1 MNTRNLIVGGTSAR
15 WIAWWALFLLALLYI
30 LSFVDRFIL
39 ALLVQPIK
47 LEFGASDAQMGLL
60 FGTTFALFYAIFGLP
75 LARYADT
82 GNRILLI
89 LAGVLVWSF
98 ATVGSAF
105 AGSFAM
111 LLFLRIGVA
120 VGEATLTPAAYS
132 LIGDIFPPKQRVLAA
147 SIYTA
152 AGMAGAGGSYI
163 IGGLI
168 ISVISGLPET
178 AASTSLQD
186 WQIVLIIVG
195 LPGILVALLF
205 GLTVGRHSH
214 RSAEA
219 RKVAGLKEV
228 WDYFM
233 ANRILIFGLFGG
245 AGFAQA
251 IGYTVFGWIP
261 EVLRRE
267 YAWPIENAG
276 FAVGTM
282 GVLSGCLGT
291 IFVPQISR
299 YLQKRAWRS
308 AFAVSSLIA
317 VFLGAVFSVTAL
329 LQSDGGTLVWLLG
342 IGLFF
347 VTGATSNIIV
357 STQEIIPQDRRAL
370 SVAVILLS
378 ITALGLGLG
387 PYSAAFISGLLPEA
401 ASQMRHAMIITF
413 IIASI
418 LSSACFIL
426 SMFHRA
432 APERGQ
438 EEAPGTREAPA

>member
-1 MNTRNLIVGGTSAR
+1 MNTRNRTAGAFPAG

-47 LEFGASDAQMGLL
+47 MEFQATDAQMGLL
-60 FGTTFALFYAIFGLP
+60 FGTTFAFFYAVFGLP

-89 LAGVLVWSF
+89 LAGVIVWSA
-98 ATVGSAF
+98 ATIRSAF
-105 AGSFAM
+105 AGSFAV
-111 LLFLRIGVA
+111 LLLLRVGVA
-120 VGEATLTPAAYS
+120 IGEAALSPAAYS
-132 LIGDIFPPKQRVLAA
+132 LIGDIFPPQQRVLAA

-168 ISVISGLPET
+168 ISAISGLPDT
-178 AASTSLQD
+178 RALSSLQD

-195 LPGILVALLF
+195 LPGILVALIF
-205 GLTVGRHSH
+205 GLTVGRQS
-214 RSAEA
+214 
-219 RKVAGLKEV
+219 RKSTERRKATSLKEV
-228 WDYFM
+228 WDYFV

-251 IGYTVFGWIP
+251 IGYTIFGWIP

-267 YAWPIENAG
+267 YAWSIDNAG
-276 FAVGTM
+276 LAVGTM

-291 IFVPQISR
+291 ILVPQLSR
-299 YLQKRAWRS
+299 YLQRKGIPS
-308 AFAVSSLIA
+308 AFGITSLGSVIA
-317 VFLGAVFSVTAL
+317 GALFAMTAL
-329 LQSDGGTLVWLLG
+329 LQSDGGTLILLLG
-342 IGLFF
+342 AGLFLI
-347 VTGATSNIIV
+347 VGATSNIVV

-370 SVAVILLS
+370 AVAVLLLS

-387 PYSAAFISGLLPEA
+387 PYGAAFISSLLPEA
-401 ASQMRHAMIITF
+401 VSQMRYAMLITF
-413 IIASI
+413 AIAGT
-418 LSSACFIL
+418 LSSACFVL

-432 APERGQ
+432 RANDQ
-438 EEAPGTREAPA
+438 TAAAV

>member
-1 MNTRNLIVGGTSAR
+1 MNSRNLTNGAVSAG
-15 WIAWWALFLLALLYI
+15 WIAWWGLFLLALLYV

-47 LEFGASDAQMGLL
+47 LEFGASDAQMALL
-60 FGTTFALFYAIFGLP
+60 FGTTFALFYAVFGLP

-82 GNRILLI
+82 GNRVLLI
-89 LAGVLVWSF
+89 MAGVLVWSI
-98 ATVGSAF
+98 ATIGSAF

-111 LLFLRIGVA
+111 LLFLRVGVA

-132 LIGDIFPPKQRVLAA
+132 LIGDMFPPRHRVLAA

-168 ISVISGLPET
+168 ISAISARPELT
-178 AASTSLQD
+178 AATSLQN
-186 WQIVLIIVG
+186 WQIVLVLVG
-195 LPGILVALLF
+195 LPGIVVALLF
-205 GLTVGRHSH
+205 GLTVGR
-214 RSAEA
+214 RSRRA
-219 RKVAGLKEV
+219 AGRAPATSLKEV
-228 WDYFM
+228 WAYFWQ
-233 ANRILIFGLFGG
+233 NRILIFGLFGG

-267 YAWPIENAG
+267 YNWPIENAG

-282 GVLSGCLGT
+282 GVLAGSFGT
-291 IFVPQISR
+291 ILVPQISR
-299 YLQKRAWRS
+299 FLQARGLPS
-308 AFAVSSLIA
+308 AFGVTSLASVI
-317 VFLGAVFSVTAL
+317 LGAALAIIAL

-342 IGLFF
+342 TGLFF
-347 VTGATSNIIV
+347 ITGATSNIIV
-357 STQEIIPQDRRAL
+357 STQEIIPQDRRGLA
-370 SVAVILLS
+370 VAVFLLS

-401 ASQMRHAMIITF
+401 ASQMRHAMILTF
-413 IIASI
+413 LLAAI

-432 APERGQ
+432 APEGEVQ
-438 EEAPGTREAPA
+438 GA